1 MFETP
6 LTVVGRIVTDPRR
19 RRVADREVISFRV
32 ASNSRRRDAD
42 GNWEPGNSLYITVN
56 CWGKLVTGVGAAL
69 GKGAA
74 VIAVGQVYTSEYEDR
89 DGVRRSSLEM
99 RATTVGPDLS
109 RSIVQILDNVSN
121 VSSAAK
127 DAEPVPTSEDTGPE
141 SEADEP
147 ALPAKAAEPE
157 SKADEPTLPA
167 KAAEPESKAADP
179 TLPAKAAKADE
190 PTLPAKA
197 DQLAPPAEA
206 PVSGKGGKAKTLP
219 LSA

>member
-19 RRVADREVISFRV
+19 RRVADREVISFRL

-42 GNWEPGNSLYITVN
+42 GNWEPGNSLYITVS

-69 GKGAA
+69 GKGSA

-89 DGVRRSSLEM
+89 DGVRRSTLEM

-109 RSIVQILDNVSN
+109 RSIVQILDNVS
-121 VSSAAK
+121 SAAK
-127 DAEPVPTSEDTGPE
+127 DAEPVPTSEDTEPE
-141 SEADEP
+141 SE
-147 ALPAKAAEPE
+147 
-157 SKADEPTLPA
+157 
-167 KAAEPESKAADP
+167 AAEPESKAAEPALPAKADEP

-190 PTLPAKA
+190 PALPAKA